1 MIFNYEGVFPEV
13 DSEAEKNIDKE
24 ITKEVNKLAY
34 YTEQVD
40 ELVESADEADMKQ
53 VETRSL
59 KIIDKLTDFRN
70 GRA

>member
-1 MIFNYEGVFPEV
+1 MIFSDEGVFPEI

-53 VETRSL
+53 VETRSI